1 MNILENYY
9 KKVIRHDLINKFFYN
24 RIEDVPQLKKIILNF
39 GCKSVE
45 IKNLAASLLSL
56 ELIAVQQGVLTKSKR
71 ANILL
76 KIRKGNPVGCTVVLR
91 KNKMYSF
98 LFKLLIDVFPNLKD
112 FKGITVAKKLSKTS
126 FSFTLKDLI
135 SFKELEKQFYLFSNL
150 PPLNIT
156 FVTNTKTRKEF
167 LYLLNAL
174 KLPLIPSNCNSIGRV

>member
-9 KKVIRHDLINKFFYN
+9 KRVIRHDLLNKFFYN
-24 RIEDVPQLKKIILNF
+24 HIEDIPQLKKIILNF
-39 GCKSVE
+39 GCKSFE

-56 ELIAVQQGVLTKSKR
+56 ELITVQPGVLTKSKK

-91 KNKMYSF
+91 RNKMYHF
-98 LFKLLIDVFPNLKD
+98 LFKLLIDVFPNLRD
-112 FKGITVAKKLSKTS
+112 FKGITVAKKLSNTS

-156 FVTNTKTRKEF
+156 FVTNTKTRREL
-167 LYLLNAL
+167 LYLLNAF
-174 KLPLIPSNCNSIGRV
+174 KLPLI